1 MYLHDLEDSSLIPG
15 SQSTSLFWKWNIL
28 FWNKDNSEKYGNN
41 NFLTEITFKRKT
53 IKWKWAIYL
62 DYLILVNLFNKNIH
76 IHELCITLLSHLWHN
91 FTSQLK
97 NKSEISEIKI
107 FFSVHNMRGLSRY
120 QQICL
125 INLIKQI
132 CSPPYKLTYNYWTTI
147 SENYYGKIGYLYLSS
162 LPPVNKV
169 EEQWAKLASS
179 YVICSQHCIG
189 EWGRFLST
197 IFKIPIIFSHWL
209 FEIYKKNEVL

>member
-1 MYLHDLEDSSLIPG
+1 MHDLEDSSLIPG

-169 EEQWAKLASS
+169 EEQWTRLASS
-179 YVICSQHCIG
+179 
-189 EWGRFLST
+189 
-197 IFKIPIIFSHWL
+197 
-209 FEIYKKNEVL
+209 